1 MFSSIYNNSKV
12 LGVTNT
18 GLAVCGGWYY
28 NNLVLQ
34 NLVQSLLCLNI
45 SGLSSLAAFVVDESW
60 TGRLEQEW
68 ISVK

>member
-1 MFSSIYNNSKV
+1 M
-12 LGVTNT
+12 LGWV
-18 GLAVCGGWYY
+18 VCGGWYY

-45 SGLSSLAAFVVDESW
+45 SGLSSLAAFVVNESS

-68 ISVK
+68 TLVK